1 MLEDFCD
8 LQIALRAHMPL
19 RAIVVVCSST
29 QKLDARSMIATE
41 TGDLLAYDVS
51 DETVETA
58 AENEIAANYT
68 LGASD

>member
-1 MLEDFCD
+1 
-8 LQIALRAHMPL
+8 
-19 RAIVVVCSST
+19 
-29 QKLDARSMIATE
+29 MIATE